1 MVVGTGQDGKNFLES
16 SSCRPHELKSEESAS
31 VDASTTFNITLGC
44 LAKILVVDAS
54 VIKWPQ
60 VTDERL
66 FLCIRCV
73 LKGEF
78 LPLIIGTKS
87 MQREPRGVAATRG
100 GRDREALLSISS
112 YPSLTVCFPRNG
124 GLLSR
129 DKLCQDT
136 NIEKAVDGLVSPRPT
151 VYLAFN
157 KLRLSSGITAGSQH
171 QCPALGLRSR
181 LCTRSGNLQA
191 RFCTW
196 LLPYVSP
203 KSWMLAPDLNRWR
216 Y

>member
-60 VTDERL
+60 VTGERL

-112 YPSLTVCFPRNG
+112 YPSLTVCFPRMVVCLAEISFVKTLPSK
-124 GLLSR
+124 GLL
-129 DKLCQDT
+129 
-136 NIEKAVDGLVSPRPT
+136 
-151 VYLAFN
+151 
-157 KLRLSSGITAGSQH
+157 TAWFLQGRRYTW
-171 QCPALGLRSR
+171 RSI
-181 LCTRSGNLQA
+181 N
-191 RFCTW
+191 
-196 LLPYVSP
+196 
-203 KSWMLAPDLNRWR
+203 
-216 Y
+216 